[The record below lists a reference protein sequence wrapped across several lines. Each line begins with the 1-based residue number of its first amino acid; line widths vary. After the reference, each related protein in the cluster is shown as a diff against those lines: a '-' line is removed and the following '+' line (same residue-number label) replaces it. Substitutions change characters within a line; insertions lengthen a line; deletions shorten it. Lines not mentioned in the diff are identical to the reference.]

1 LLTSSFFLL
10 PLSFS
15 KTRTPDAFT
24 TSGVL
29 VKKEEEGA
37 ITPFG
42 YCLVSIMYTDVGY
55 TLDFLSA
62 DRTSRVLAVSLSI

>member
-1 LLTSSFFLL
+1 LTNFILL
-10 PLSFS
+10 PFYLV

-62 DRTSRVLAVSLSI
+62 DKTSRALAVSMSI